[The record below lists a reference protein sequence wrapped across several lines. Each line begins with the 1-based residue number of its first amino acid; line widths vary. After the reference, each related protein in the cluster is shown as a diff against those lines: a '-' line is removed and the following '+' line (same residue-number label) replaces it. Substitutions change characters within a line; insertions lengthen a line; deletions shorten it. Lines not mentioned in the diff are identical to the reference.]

1 MSKEE
6 WFRNTKWNKEIEE
19 SFELKLKRAR
29 GSHSKAQYLRIQASY
44 LLGSLENL
52 EQRKGIELMNR
63 LIEEF
68 PDETFHIVF
77 GKEQL
82 GDYYLNK
89 EEYKNAEQLYK
100 EVTQH
105 YYENNRSGTS
115 GIADI
120 KLSRAILESK
130 QKEKFEEALII
141 ATIKFDESNGNIV
154 MNDNKFYYAETLA
167 LLFKETNRMDKAKEY
182 AKQALNLEAD
192 KEPQFSRHR
201 TVGIV
206 NASNKR
212 INKLKEIVNE

>member
-6 WFRNTKWNKEIEE
+6 WFRNTKWNKEIEDF
-19 SFELKLKRAR
+19 FELKLKRAR
-29 GSHSKAQYLRIQASY
+29 GSHSKSQYLRIQASY
-44 LLGSLENL
+44 LLNSLETSNNK
-52 EQRKGIELMNR
+52 KGIDLMNR

-68 PDETFHIVF
+68 PEETYHIAF

-89 EEYKNAEQLYK
+89 EEYQKAEQFYK
-100 EVTQH
+100 EVTQY

-120 KLSRAILESK
+120 KLSRTILESK

-141 ATIKFDESNGNIV
+141 ATIKFDESNGNII
-154 MNDNKFYYAETLA
+154 MNNNKFYYAETLA
-167 LLFKETNRMDKAKEY
+167 LLFKETNRLDKAKVY

-192 KEPQFSRHR
+192 KEPQFSRHK

-212 INKLKEIVNE
+212 IIKLKEIVNE